1 MAGKFVV
8 NGTETTVTFTY
19 TALTTKVLA
28 TVNDDIAYLYPH
40 IFGEVLDA
48 EGVLIPFDALTNA
61 QKLGVLDAWL
71 LKGILDLAKEHN
83 RNAAIDTARETANT
97 EADEKYIG

>member
-1 MAGKFVV
+1 MAGNFVV
-8 NGTETTVTFTY
+8 NGDQTTVSFTW

-40 IFGEVLDA
+40 IFGEVLDD
-48 EGVLIPFDALTNA
+48 EGVLIPFEALTNQ

-71 LKGILDLAKEHN
+71 LKGILDIAKEHN
-83 RNAAIDTARETANT
+83 RNAAIAAARDTANT
-97 EADEKYIG
+97 EADTKYI

>member
-8 NGTETTVTFTY
+8 NGDQTTVTFTY

-40 IFGEVLDA
+40 IFGEVLDD
-48 EGVLIPFDALTNA
+48 EGVLIPFDELTNQ

-71 LKGILDLAKEHN
+71 LKSILDLAKEHN
-83 RNAAIDTARETANT
+83 RNAAIAAARETAN
-97 EADEKYIG
+97 ADADTKSI

>member
-8 NGTETTVTFTY
+8 NGDQTTVSFTW

-28 TVNDDIAYLYPH
+28 TVNDAVGYLYPH

-48 EGVLIPFDALTNA
+48 EGVLIPFEALTNQ
-61 QKLGVLDAWL
+61 QKLNVLDAWL

-83 RNAAIDTARETANT
+83 RNAAIDAARETANT
-97 EADEKYIG
+97 EADTKYI

>member
-1 MAGKFVV
+1 MAGNFVV
-8 NGTETTVTFTY
+8 NGDQTTVSFTW

-28 TVNDDIAYLYPH
+28 TVNDAVGYLYPH

-48 EGVLIPFDALTNA
+48 EGVLIPFDELTNA
-61 QKLGVLDAWL
+61 QKLNVLDAWL

-83 RNAAIDTARETANT
+83 RNAAIDAARETANT
-97 EADEKYIG
+97 ESDTKYI

>member
-8 NGTETTVTFTY
+8 NGDQTTVTFTY
-19 TALTTKVLA
+19 TALTQKVLD
-28 TVNDDIAYLYPH
+28 TVNDAVGYLYPA
-40 IFGEVLDA
+40 IFGEVLDG
-48 EGVLIPFDALTNA
+48 EGVLIPFDELTNA
-61 QKLGVLDAWL
+61 QKLNVLDAWL

-97 EADEKYIG
+97 EADTKYI

>member
-8 NGTETTVTFTY
+8 AGDQTTVTFTY

-28 TVNDDIAYLYPH
+28 TVNDAVGYLYPA
-40 IFGEVLDA
+40 IFGEVLDG
-48 EGVLIPFDALTNA
+48 EGKLIPFDALTNQ
-61 QKLGVLDAWL
+61 QKLNVLDAWL

-83 RNAAIDTARETANT
+83 RNSAIATARDAANT
-97 EADEKYIG
+97 DADTKYI